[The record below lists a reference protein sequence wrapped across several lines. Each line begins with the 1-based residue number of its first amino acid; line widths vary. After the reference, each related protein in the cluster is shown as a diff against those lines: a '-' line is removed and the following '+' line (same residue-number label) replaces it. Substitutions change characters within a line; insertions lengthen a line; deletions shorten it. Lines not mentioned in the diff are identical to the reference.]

1 VSKKDRDAL
10 EIDNLQQWLARFFD
24 NDDTG
29 SVEPNLLTLVNDCHE
44 LRHTQYMK
52 TIGMLAGQGQTRYQI
67 FEQLYKLLGK
77 LGKPVKSSI
86 VLTQAA
92 TRLAQDFVQGF
103 TVKTV
108 PSSRLL
114 PLPFRTKKEGTIESI
129 VNRMFSNL
137 AEKNEFLERLG
148 FLEGEEISNFLARER
163 SAKTRVHAELLLMDH
178 FERNRCTFL
187 DGCEKYIGC
196 SKPACY
202 LCHMYITHHPSHY
215 VLPASHN
222 KVYISW
228 RLPDVFNQDVNGVAL
243 LAIQESILLK
253 MIESVRRDL
262 YAEMSSRTM
271 RPPYHAD
278 STTGITSTLESRH
291 LDEAALLHSLSLMN
305 SGISFLMPSTL
316 NSFRRA
322 LIIQF
327 RTASG
332 RGK

>member
-1 VSKKDRDAL
+1 MSKKNRDAL

-52 TIGMLAGQGQTRYQI
+52 TIGILAGQGRTRYQI

-137 AEKNEFLERLG
+137 AEKNEFLDRLG

-178 FERNRCTFL
+178 FERNRYTFL

-228 RLPDVFNQDVNGVAL
+228 RLPDVFNQDVDSVAL

-291 LDEAALLHSLSLMN
+291 LDEAALLQSLSLTN

-316 NSFRRA
+316 NFFRRA

-332 RGK
+332 

>member
-1 VSKKDRDAL
+1 VSKKDRDEL
-10 EIDNLQQWLARFFD
+10 EIDNLQQWLGRFFE

-29 SVEPNLLTLVNDCHE
+29 SVESNLLALVSACHE
-44 LRHTQYMK
+44 IRHTQYMK
-52 TIGMLAGQGQTRYQI
+52 TIGLLAGPGQTRYQI
-67 FEQLYKLLGK
+67 FEQLCGLLGK
-77 LGKPVKSSI
+77 LGKPVKSSTL
-86 VLTQAA
+86 LTQAA

-108 PSSRLL
+108 PSSKLL

-129 VNRMFSNL
+129 ANRMFSNL
-137 AEKNEFLERLG
+137 AEKTEFLDRLG
-148 FLEGEEISNFLARER
+148 SLEGEKISKFLARER

-178 FERNRCTFL
+178 LERNGCTFL

-222 KVYISW
+222 KVYINW
-228 RLPDVFNQDVNGVAL
+228 RLPDIFNQDVGCVAL

-262 YAEMSSRTM
+262 YAEMRSRTM

-291 LDEAALLHSLSLMN
+291 LDETVLLQSLSLTN
-305 SGISFLMPSTL
+305 LGISFFNAL
-316 NSFRRA
+316 NSE
-322 LIIQF
+322 LL
-327 RTASG
+327 
-332 RGK
+332 